1 MAQSQSR
8 RLSFATFEEFLD
20 WERHQET
27 KHEFVDGEPVAMAGG
42 SEAHNIIQG
51 NLFAAALAKLR
62 GSPCRPFPSD
72 MAVKTGLQKGRY
84 PDVTIDCGPRNPG
97 NQAAPDPRVV
107 FEVLSRETQKEDRT
121 IKLAEYSAVPSIA
134 HYVLVEQSD
143 NLVHVYS
150 RVGTGDFI
158 IRPREARGLDGTIE
172 LPAIGI
178 SMSLAEIYEG
188 LDFNVEMDAD
198 APRPTQSPWRS

>member
-1 MAQSQSR
+1 
-8 RLSFATFEEFLD
+8 
-20 WERHQET
+20 
-27 KHEFVDGEPVAMAGG
+27 VA
-42 SEAHNIIQG
+42 
-51 NLFAAALAKLR
+51 
-62 GSPCRPFPSD
+62 
-72 MAVKTGLQKGRY
+72 
-84 PDVTIDCGPRNPG
+84 
-97 NQAAPDPRVV
+97 
-107 FEVLSRETQKEDRT
+107 RETQKEDRT

-134 HYVLVEQSD
+134 HYVLVEQSEY
-143 NLVHVYS
+143 LVHVYS

>member
-84 PDVTIDCGPRNPG
+84 PDVTIDCGPRNPEG
-97 NQAAPDPRVV
+97 GQDNQ
-107 FEVLSRETQKEDRT
+107 TC
-121 IKLAEYSAVPSIA
+121 
-134 HYVLVEQSD
+134 
-143 NLVHVYS
+143 
-150 RVGTGDFI
+150 
-158 IRPREARGLDGTIE
+158 
-172 LPAIGI
+172 
-178 SMSLAEIYEG
+178 
-188 LDFNVEMDAD
+188 
-198 APRPTQSPWRS
+198 